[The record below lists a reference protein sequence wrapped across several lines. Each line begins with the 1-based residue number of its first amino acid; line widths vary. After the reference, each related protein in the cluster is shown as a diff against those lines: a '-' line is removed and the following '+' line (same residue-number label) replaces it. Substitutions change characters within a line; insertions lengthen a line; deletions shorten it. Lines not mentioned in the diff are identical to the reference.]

1 MSNLPLFHK
10 NLWWLS
16 ILQIFF
22 LKIVAQSPDNLHK
35 IKVKIQNIHTKY
47 ITEKRLYKQIN
58 YIKIYNMNCI
68 N

>member
-10 NLWWLS
+10 NLWWPS

-22 LKIVAQSPDNLHK
+22 LKIIAQSPNNLYK